1 MEQKIGY
8 SLIDFENK
16 EIQFWNYD
24 PAPNPIILPNGD
36 HIHAPELNVSYSGY
50 RLVERWQISDE
61 TPGLFEIGQ
70 SKFFDGTKFIIT
82 KEYRG
87 PNKPELIQYTASV
100 RYDKEV
106 SGIIVSNNFIFTDRQ
121 SQAMI
126 NGIVTLVQLK
136 PDTVINFKTGRGFI
150 EANSQVIAEI
160 ATAVASHIQNCFNLE
175 SEAIQQI
182 EANTFTQF
190 SQIDDFF
197 R

>member
-1 MEQKIGY
+1 MEQKLGY
-8 SLIDFENK
+8 SLLDAENN
-16 EIQFWNYD
+16 EIQFWNHD

-36 HIHAPELNVSYSGY
+36 HIHAPELNISYSDY
-50 RLVERWQISDE
+50 KLVERWQISDE

-70 SKFFDGTKFIIT
+70 SKSFDGTKFIIT
-82 KEYRG
+82 KEYRA
-87 PNKPELIQYTASV
+87 PNKPELIQYSASV

-106 SGIIVSNNFIFTDRQ
+106 SGITVSNNFIFTDRQ

-126 NGIVTLVQLK
+126 NGIVTLVQLQ
-136 PDTVINFKTGRGFI
+136 PDVVINFKTGNGFI
-150 EANSQVIAEI
+150 QANSQIIASI
-160 ATAVASHIQNCFNLE
+160 ATSVATHVQNCFNLE